1 MPLHPMIVRS
11 TLAAGA
17 LAAAAT
23 LSAAPADR
31 QHASLVARSVLPA
44 ATYRAGSP
52 PSGAFLSAAE
62 RATAAANGVRGPAA
76 GPYLPAQP
84 VQGLS
89 SMVPADAGTWWA
101 LADNGF
107 AWRPN
112 SADFQLVFY
121 RLDPRWGDPG
131 GPR

>member
-1 MPLHPMIVRS
+1 MRRS
-11 TLAAGA
+11 LSMVCAAVVVAGTVA
-17 LAAAAT
+17 GGAAAVFAEE
-23 LSAAPADR
+23 PDR
-31 QHASLVARSVLPA
+31 QYAYLLTRSVLPA

-62 RATAAANGVRGPAA
+62 RATALANGVRGPAE

-84 VQGLS
+84 VQGFS
-89 SMVPADAGTWWA
+89 SMVPADVRTWWA

-107 AWRPN
+107 AWRGN

-121 RLDPRWGDPG
+121 RLDPRWGQPA
-131 GPR
+131 